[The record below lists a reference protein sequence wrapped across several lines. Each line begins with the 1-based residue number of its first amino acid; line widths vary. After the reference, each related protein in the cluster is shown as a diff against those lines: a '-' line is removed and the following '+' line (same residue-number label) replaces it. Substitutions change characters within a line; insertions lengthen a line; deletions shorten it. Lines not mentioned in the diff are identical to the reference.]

1 MRNLCVLLFTALTFS
16 AMAQS
21 EKEAVRQTINTFFK
35 GFHQQDSLLIKSVV
49 ADDIR
54 MQTLSSDGEGQT
66 MVRDVDFSRFLK
78 SIVSIPDSI
87 SFEEVITKYSI
98 QVDWPMAHAW
108 TDYQFR
114 LNNELSHCGVNS
126 FQLVSLDGQWRI
138 LYIIDTRRKDD
149 CQ

>member
-1 MRNLCVLLFTALTFS
+1 
-16 AMAQS
+16 MAQS